1 MVKLL
6 KQSSISLHFEK
17 HKGSTGGL
25 QRHNEREPGQR
36 HSNKNIKPDRTKD
49 NIFLKPKDDRTY
61 GERVEDR
68 LEAGYRG
75 TKAVRKDAVKMV
87 EATVQL
93 GGDITKESEETQIE
107 ALKEAYE
114 QLKEMYGEENIISA
128 VIHVDET
135 TPHLHCDFVP
145 LTKRGNLSAKDVIGD
160 KKKMR
165 RTQEKFL
172 EAMQERVP
180 RAKFARL
187 EPEKAQFN
195 GLDQKLYEKMTA
207 SIKER
212 EDKLC
217 DREDYIEDQEIKLE
231 NKEDQLKQLEAT
243 LNAKEQALIARERR
257 IEKAEDSIVFDR
269 DEITRKEQRLAE
281 RAQELRER
289 EDATADTASKLA
301 EKTRELNLKT
311 EDLDGREEALKRAE
325 GLAEARRAQELE
337 NARKEAERIREDA
350 REEAKGI
357 IARATAKASE
367 MTAKA
372 SEMMAKASEMVE
384 QAKEALRKIP
394 IVNRMMIKWAERQEP
409 EDRQATEDV
418 IDKMTQYGIEEP
430 REAFV
435 ESEDEQEQRDNLEL
449 LQAVT
454 MLTEDDMDEAKE
466 TAETKGELSREDV
479 HDILQGMQDL
489 HDDGLQR

>member
-1 MVKLL
+1 MKVL

-75 TKAVRKDAVKMV
+75 TKAVLKDAVKMV

-114 QLKEMYGEENIISA
+114 ELKEMYGEENIISA

-231 NKEDQLKQLEAT
+231 NKEEQLNQLKETLEA
-243 LNAKEQALIARERR
+243 KENEIRARERQV
-257 IEKAEDSIVFDR
+257 EKDEDGIVFDR
-269 DEITRKEQRLAE
+269 DALMDKEQRLAE
-281 RAQELRER
+281 RAQELREQ
-289 EDATADTASKLA
+289 EEAIAETASKLA
-301 EKTRELNLKT
+301 DKTRELNLRA
-311 EDLDGREEALKRAE
+311 EDLDGREEALKRSE
-325 GLAEARRAQELE
+325 SLSEARRAQELE
-337 NARKEAERIREDA
+337 NARKEAEQIKEDA

-357 IARATAKASE
+357 IARA
-367 MTAKA
+367 
-372 SEMMAKASEMVE
+372 SEMVE
-384 QAKEALRKIP
+384 KAKEVLRKIP
-394 IVNRMMIKWAERQEP
+394 LVNKMMISWAKKQEP

-418 IDKMTQYGIEEP
+418 LDAMTQYGVEEP
-430 REAFV
+430 KEAFV

-489 HDDGLQR
+489 HDDGPQL

>member
-114 QLKEMYGEENIISA
+114 ELKEMYGEENIISA

-243 LNAKEQALIARERR
+243 LNAKEQALIARERHV
-257 IEKAEDSIVFDR
+257 EKAEDGIVFDR
-269 DEITRKEQRLAE
+269 DEITRKEQKLAE
-281 RAQELRER
+281 HAQELREQ
-289 EDATADTASKLA
+289 EEAIAETANKLA
-301 EKTRELNLKT
+301 DKTRELNLRA

-357 IARATAKASE
+357 IARATAKASA
-367 MTAKA
+367 MMAQAK
-372 SEMMAKASEMVE
+372 EMMA
-384 QAKEALRKIP
+384 QAREAVLKIP
-394 IVNRMMIKWAERQEP
+394 LVNKMLINWAEKQEP
-409 EDRQATEDV
+409 EEREQTEDV
-418 IDKMTQYGIEEP
+418 LDKVTQYGIKEP
-430 REAFV
+430 V
-435 ESEDEQEQRDNLEL
+435 QMVTESEDEREQRQGMDL
-449 LQAVT
+449 LTAMT
-454 MLTEDDMDEAKE
+454 MLTEDSLDEAKDK
-466 TAETKGELSREDV
+466 AETDELTREDV
-479 HDILQGMQDL
+479 HEVLASLQDL
-489 HDDGLQR
+489 HDDGWQQ

>member
-61 GERVEDR
+61 GERVDDR

-93 GGDITKESEETQIE
+93 GGDITKESEEMQIE

-114 QLKEMYGEENIISA
+114 ELKEMYGEENIISA

-231 NKEDQLKQLEAT
+231 NKEEQLNKVKETLEA
-243 LNAKEQALIARERR
+243 KENEIRARERQV
-257 IEKAEDSIVFDR
+257 EKDEDGIVFDR
-269 DEITRKEQRLAE
+269 DELMRKEQKLTE
-281 RAQELRER
+281 RVQELRGQE
-289 EDATADTASKLA
+289 EAIADTASKLA
-301 EKTRELNLKT
+301 DKTRELNLRA

-337 NARKEAERIREDA
+337 NARKEAEQIREDA

-357 IARATAKASE
+357 IARATAKASA
-367 MTAKA
+367 MMAQAK
-372 SEMMAKASEMVE
+372 EMMA
-384 QAKEALRKIP
+384 QAKEMMAQAREAVLKIP
-394 IVNRMMIKWAERQEP
+394 LVNKMLINWAEKQEP
-409 EDRQATEDV
+409 EEREQTEDV
-418 IDKMTQYGIEEP
+418 LDKVTQYGIKEP
-430 REAFV
+430 V
-435 ESEDEQEQRDNLEL
+435 QMVTESEDEREQRQGMDL
-449 LQAVT
+449 LTAMT
-454 MLTEDDMDEAKE
+454 MLTEDSLDEAKDK
-466 TAETKGELSREDV
+466 AETDELTREDV

-489 HDDGLQR
+489 HDDDWQR

>member
-114 QLKEMYGEENIISA
+114 ELKEMYGEENIISA

-231 NKEDQLKQLEAT
+231 NKEEQLNKVKEALEA
-243 LNAKEQALIARERR
+243 KENEIRARERQV
-257 IEKAEDSIVFDR
+257 EKDEDGIVFDR
-269 DEITRKEQRLAE
+269 DALMDKEQRLAE
-281 RAQELRER
+281 RAQELREQ
-289 EDATADTASKLA
+289 EEAIAETASKLA
-301 EKTRELNLKT
+301 DKTRELNARE
-311 EDLDGREEALKRAE
+311 EDLDGRDEALKRSE
-325 GLAEARRAQELE
+325 SLSEARRAQELE

-357 IARATAKASE
+357 IARA
-367 MTAKA
+367 
-372 SEMMAKASEMVE
+372 SEMMER
-384 QAKEALRKIP
+384 AKETLKKIP

-409 EDRQATEDV
+409 KDRQATEDV
-418 IDKMTQYGIEEP
+418 LDAMTQYGVEEP
-430 REAFV
+430 KEAFV

-466 TAETKGELSREDV
+466 TAEAKGELSREDV

-489 HDDGLQR
+489 HDDGWQQ

>member
-114 QLKEMYGEENIISA
+114 ELKEMYGEENIISA

-217 DREDYIEDQEIKLE
+217 DREDYVEDKEIA
-231 NKEDQLKQLEAT
+231 LEAKEEA
-243 LNAKEQALIARERR
+243 LEAKENEIRARERHV
-257 IEKAEDSIVFDR
+257 EKAEDGIVFDR
-269 DEITRKEQRLAE
+269 DELTRKEQRLAE
-281 RAQELRER
+281 RAQELREQ
-289 EDATADTASKLA
+289 EEAIADTASKLA
-301 EKTRELNLKT
+301 DKTRELNLRT
-311 EDLDGREEALKRAE
+311 EDLDGREEALQRAE

-337 NARKEAERIREDA
+337 NARQEAERIKEDA

-357 IARATAKASE
+357 IARATAR
-367 MTAKA
+367 A
-372 SEMMAKASEMVE
+372 SEMMER
-384 QAKEALRKIP
+384 AKETLKKIP
-394 IVNRMMIKWAERQEP
+394 LINKMMVRWAERQEP
-409 EDRQATEDV
+409 EEREQTEDV
-418 IDKMTQYGIEEP
+418 LDKVTQYGIKEP
-430 REAFV
+430 V
-435 ESEDEQEQRDNLEL
+435 QMVTESEDEREQRHGMEL

-454 MLTEDDMDEAKE
+454 MLQEDDLDEAKDK
-466 TAETKGELSREDV
+466 AETDELTRDDV
-479 HDILQGMQDL
+479 HDILQGLQDL

>member
-49 NIFLKPKDDRTY
+49 NIFLKSKDDRTY
-61 GERVEDR
+61 GERVDDR

-75 TKAVRKDAVKMV
+75 TKAIRKDAVKMV

-114 QLKEMYGEENIISA
+114 ELKVMYGEENIISA

-195 GLDQKLYEKMTA
+195 GLDQQLYEKMTA

-231 NKEDQLKQLEAT
+231 NKEEQLNKVKEALEA
-243 LNAKEQALIARERR
+243 KENEIRARERQV
-257 IEKAEDSIVFDR
+257 EKDEDGIVFDR
-269 DEITRKEQRLAE
+269 DALDAREAKLDEQ
-281 RAQELRER
+281 AQELRER
-289 EDATADTASKLA
+289 EEAIVETASKLTD
-301 EKTRELNLKT
+301 KTRELNLRA
-311 EDLDGREEALKRAE
+311 EDLQTREEALRRSE
-325 GLAEARRAQELE
+325 SLSEARRAQELE
-337 NARKEAERIREDA
+337 NARKEAEQIKEDA

-357 IARATAKASE
+357 IARA
-367 MTAKA
+367 
-372 SEMMAKASEMVE
+372 SEMVE
-384 QAKEALRKIP
+384 KAKEVLRKIP
-394 IVNRMMIKWAERQEP
+394 LVNKMMISWAKKQEP

-418 IDKMTQYGIEEP
+418 LDAMTKYGVKEP
-430 REAFV
+430 KEAFV

-489 HDDGLQR
+489 HDDGWQQ